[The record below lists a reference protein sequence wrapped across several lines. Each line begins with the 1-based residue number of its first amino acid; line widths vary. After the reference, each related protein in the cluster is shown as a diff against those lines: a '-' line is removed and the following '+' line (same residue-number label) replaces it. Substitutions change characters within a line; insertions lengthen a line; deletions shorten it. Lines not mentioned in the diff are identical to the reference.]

1 MQNKFAKVPTMKTLT
16 LTLENELEQR
26 LAMRAKLEQ
35 RSETE
40 ILLEAL
46 EAYIKPSIPD
56 WVGIGASKEALS
68 ERDEEILKAEWQ

>member
-1 MQNKFAKVPTMKTLT
+1 MKTLT
-16 LTLENELEQR
+16 LTLENELEER
-26 LAMRAKLEQ
+26 LALQAKLEQ

-56 WVGIGASKEALS
+56 WVGIGASEQALS